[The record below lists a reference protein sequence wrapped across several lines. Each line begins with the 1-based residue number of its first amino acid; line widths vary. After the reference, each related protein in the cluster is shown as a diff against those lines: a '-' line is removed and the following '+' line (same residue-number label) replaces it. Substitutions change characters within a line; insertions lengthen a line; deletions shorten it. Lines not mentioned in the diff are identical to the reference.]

1 MKNSLQLLLASA
13 TLLALGTIA
22 TGCTANVNPPR
33 GASATTTTTTD
44 VDPYAGTAQRRT
56 ITTY

>member
-1 MKNSLQLLLASA
+1 VLASA
-13 TLLALGTIA
+13 ALLALGAIA

-33 GASATTTTTTD
+33 GASATTTTTD